1 MAITINGTGTITGI
15 SAGGLPD
22 GSVTAAD
29 IESSLDLTGKT
40 VTLPSGTGGKIL
52 RVVNTVKTDTF
63 STASQSYTVVTGLTA
78 TITPR
83 FNDSKILIIAS
94 VHFSEDA
101 QAESA
106 AFALGKDGSVID
118 AFLGAAAGNRPRA
131 AMHGFPSDGAATT
144 VENGMFSS
152 TVTCLDSPASTSQIT
167 YSVMMRTANGGL
179 MYVNRTKEDRDSAN
193 YDPRTISTLT
203 LMEIAA

>member
-22 GSVTAAD
+22 GIVDTDMLATDAVSPAKMGYDGA
-29 IESSLDLTGKT
+29 
-40 VTLPSGTGGKIL
+40 IL

-78 TITPR
+78 TITPS

-152 TVTCLDSPASTSQIT
+152 TVTCLDSPASTSEIT

>member
-1 MAITINGTGTITGI
+1 MAITINGSGTITGV
-15 SAGGLPD
+15 STGGLPD
-22 GSVTAAD
+22 GIVDTDMLAAD
-29 IESSLDLTGKT
+29 AISPAKMGYDGA
-40 VTLPSGTGGKIL
+40 VL

-63 STASQSYTVVTGLTA
+63 STASTSFTVVTGLTA

-106 AFALGKDGSVID
+106 SFALGKDGSVID
-118 AFLGAAAGNRPRA
+118 AFTADAAGNRQRA
-131 AMHGFPSDGAATT
+131 AMHGFPSDGAASDT
-144 VENGMFSS
+144 ENGMFSS
-152 TVTCLDSPASTSQIT
+152 TVTCLDSPASTDEIT
-167 YSVMMRTANGGL
+167 YSVMMRTANGNT
-179 MYVNRTKEDRDSAN
+179 MYVNRTKEDRDTSS
-193 YDPRTISTLT
+193 YDPRVISTLT